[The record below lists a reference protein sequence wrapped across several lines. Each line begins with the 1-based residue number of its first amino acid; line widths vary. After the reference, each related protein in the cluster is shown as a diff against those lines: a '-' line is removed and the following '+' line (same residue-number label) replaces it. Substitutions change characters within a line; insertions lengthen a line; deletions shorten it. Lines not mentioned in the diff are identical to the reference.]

1 VGAKLRLVDVAK
13 GRFLLDIEKIAYL
26 INENT
31 KAIIPVDIAGTM
43 PDYDAIRKVVE
54 AKKGLF
60 KPVNKMQEA
69 LGRVLILADSAHGLG
84 SMRKMET
91 GMLMSGVCA
100 DFTAFSF
107 HAVKNFTTAEGGAIM
122 WKSIDGVADEDI
134 YKQFQLFSLHGQ
146 SKDALAKTQLCAW
159 EYDIKGTYY
168 KCNMTDIMAAIG
180 LVQLKRYPDLLAR
193 RKEIIAIYEKGLKAD
208 DIEILP
214 HVTDEYVSDGHL
226 MIVRLLGKD
235 EEARN
240 ELIRKMAEK
249 HIATNVHYK
258 PLPMHTAYKNLGF
271 KIEDFGEAYNMYH
284 NEITL
289 PLHTKLTDEE
299 VEYIIENFN
308 KLR

>member
-1 VGAKLRLVDVAK
+1 MKELSKELNIPFSPPDITEEEIAEVADAMRSGWITTGPRTKELEKRLKAYTGADGCVCLNSATASLELALRLFGIGEGDEVIVPAYTYTSSASVVSHVGAKLRLVDVAK
-13 GRFLLDIEKIAYL
+13 GRFLLDIEKIADL

-146 SKDALAKTQLCAW
+146 SKDALAKTQQC
-159 EYDIKGTYY
+159 
-168 KCNMTDIMAAIG
+168 
-180 LVQLKRYPDLLAR
+180 
-193 RKEIIAIYEKGLKAD
+193 
-208 DIEILP
+208 
-214 HVTDEYVSDGHL
+214 
-226 MIVRLLGKD
+226 LG
-235 EEARN
+235 
-240 ELIRKMAEK
+240 
-249 HIATNVHYK
+249 V
-258 PLPMHTAYKNLGF
+258 
-271 KIEDFGEAYNMYH
+271 
-284 NEITL
+284 
-289 PLHTKLTDEE
+289 
-299 VEYIIENFN
+299 
-308 KLR
+308 

>member
-1 VGAKLRLVDVAK
+1 MKELSKELNIPFSPPDITEEEIAEVADAMRSGWITTGPRTKELEKRLKAYTGADGCVCLNSATASLELALRLFGIGEGDEVIVPAYTYTSSASVVSHVGAKLRLVDVAK
-13 GRFLLDIEKIAYL
+13 GSFLLDIEKIADL

-134 YKQFQLFSLHGQ
+134 YKQFQLFSSWSEQGCPCED
-146 SKDALAKTQLCAW
+146 STW
-159 EYDIKGTYY
+159 
-168 KCNMTDIMAAIG
+168 
-180 LVQLKRYPDLLAR
+180 
-193 RKEIIAIYEKGLKAD
+193 
-208 DIEILP
+208 
-214 HVTDEYVSDGHL
+214 
-226 MIVRLLGKD
+226 RLG
-235 EEARN
+235 
-240 ELIRKMAEK
+240 
-249 HIATNVHYK
+249 V
-258 PLPMHTAYKNLGF
+258 
-271 KIEDFGEAYNMYH
+271 
-284 NEITL
+284 
-289 PLHTKLTDEE
+289 
-299 VEYIIENFN
+299 
-308 KLR
+308 